1 METINNYLDNMFKG
15 LPNNSNVI
23 DAKNELR
30 QMMEDKYEQLLS
42 EGKSDNEAVGIV
54 ISQFGN
60 LDEISDLLGI
70 SSDIENRE
78 ILKTIDKYEAQE
90 YYETTKKA
98 SKMISVAT
106 MLMILIGALFVFL
119 VALSEKGLIQEDS
132 ITIIGIPITFIL
144 LGVGTYIYITHGIK
158 LEKYNYIE
166 KENIGLSLAAKS
178 YVEEVRSR
186 LNFENNI
193 AINLVLMLLSV
204 IPVILTGAVEAYQDY
219 LLYAVTLMIVV
230 ISISVKNLIT
240 TGMKKSAT
248 DKLLQV
254 GDYTVSGKK
263 ANNLIN
269 KIASVFWPIIVIS
282 YFAYSFIT
290 DNWSY
295 SWIIF
300 PIAGGVFMIIA
311 IVITAIKT
319 DD

>member
-1 METINNYLDNMFKG
+1 MEIINNYLDNMFKG
-15 LPNNSNVI
+15 LPNNFNVI
-23 DAKNELR
+23 DAK
-30 QMMEDKYEQLLS
+30 
-42 EGKSDNEAVGIV
+42 
-54 ISQFGN
+54 
-60 LDEISDLLGI
+60 
-70 SSDIENRE
+70 
-78 ILKTIDKYEAQE
+78 
-90 YYETTKKA
+90 
-98 SKMISVAT
+98 
-106 MLMILIGALFVFL
+106 
-119 VALSEKGLIQEDS
+119 
-132 ITIIGIPITFIL
+132 
-144 LGVGTYIYITHGIK
+144 
-158 LEKYNYIE
+158 
-166 KENIGLSLAAKS
+166 
-178 YVEEVRSR
+178 
-186 LNFENNI
+186 
-193 AINLVLMLLSV
+193 
-204 IPVILTGAVEAYQDY
+204 AVEVYQDY

-311 IVITAIKT
+311 IVITAIKI